1 MPGAGL
7 APAMRALH
15 ARVWKNVTGVPL
27 SILGLCGVSVG
38 FVFVRVKLN
47 WIETIL
53 FESCVRNSYAACDV
67 RVCTMRFRGAR
78 VAALLLTA
86 GSVHAFSCEA
96 SLRLPL
102 LQKCRRS
109 AALSLKIP
117 EAPISD
123 FMTPIADAVVLDP
136 EMNLR
141 IAATLM
147 QEKQITGAPVVSNK
161 KLVGVLSQF
170 DFLFKAAGPTALN
183 LEAESYQTTVKKI
196 LGGTVRNAMTL
207 DPVTF
212 SPRDSVRAR
221 PHTRPRCS

>member
-1 MPGAGL
+1 M
-7 APAMRALH
+7 
-15 ARVWKNVTGVPL
+15 
-27 SILGLCGVSVG
+27 GLCGVSVG
-38 FVFVRVKLN
+38 FVYVRVKLN

-53 FESCVRNSYAACDV
+53 FESLRIGKLFRGSGPGPGGVCELHLVLVLYAACDV

>member
-1 MPGAGL
+1 M
-7 APAMRALH
+7 
-15 ARVWKNVTGVPL
+15 
-27 SILGLCGVSVG
+27 
-38 FVFVRVKLN
+38 
-47 WIETIL
+47 
-53 FESCVRNSYAACDV
+53 
-67 RVCTMRFRGAR
+67 
-78 VAALLLTA
+78 AALLLTA

-96 SLRLPL
+96 SSRLPL

-141 IAATLM
+141 VAATLM

-170 DFLFKAAGPTALN
+170 DFLFKAAGLNALD

-221 PHTRPRCS
+221 PRTVLARLLHLISDSLLRRFPRRRQL